1 MLDLVRRYV
10 DSLAGMSEMP
20 RDRAEKLVREL
31 AKRGEVRVRDI
42 QRTTQELVDR
52 SMRNR
57 QELVRL
63 IQKEIKRQIASL
75 GVASREDVDKLAKRV
90 KDLERSGRRAAG
102 PSGTTSSAPKRAT
115 KSTRPVGDVG
125 SSGR

>member
-10 DSLAGMSEMP
+10 DSLAGISEVP

-52 SMRNR
+52 SLRNR

-63 IQKEIKRQIASL
+63 IQKEIKRQVASL

-90 KDLERSGRRAAG
+90 KDLERTGRRATGSSGAG
-102 PSGTTSSAPKRAT
+102 SSAPKRTT
-115 KSTRPVGDVG
+115 KSKRPVGDGG

>member
-10 DSLAGMSEMP
+10 DSLAGLSEVP
-20 RDRAEKLVREL
+20 RERAEKLVREL

-42 QRTTQELVDR
+42 QRTTQEIVDR

-63 IQKEIKRQIASL
+63 IQKEIKRQVQAL
-75 GVASREDVDKLAKRV
+75 GLATRDDVDKVAKRV
-90 KDLERSGRRAAG
+90 KDLERAKRS
-102 PSGTTSSAPKRAT
+102 TSSPRAKT
-115 KSTRPVGDVG
+115 SAKSPRASG
-125 SSGR
+125 SG